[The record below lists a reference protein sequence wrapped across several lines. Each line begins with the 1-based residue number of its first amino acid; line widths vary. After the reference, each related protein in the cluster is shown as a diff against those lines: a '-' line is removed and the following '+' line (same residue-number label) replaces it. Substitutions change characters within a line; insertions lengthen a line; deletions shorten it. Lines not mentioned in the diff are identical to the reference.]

1 MLAKLLL
8 SLMKCLEHSNL
19 IVLSRMTAPLS
30 NFVFPLWF
38 PDRKNYR
45 MIRFFSR
52 YFCCLQRCNLLNIE
66 SKKIFWTFGAE
77 VEKVLRRSMMWSAA
91 VAMRRYCSAC
101 SQKPL
106 VVLVDIVMPRDEALQ
121 VVDERRL
128 LPDQEVKRE
137 PVNLGKVTGKH

>member
-19 IVLSRMTAPLS
+19 IVLSRMTTAPLS

-66 SKKIFWTFGAE
+66 SKKIFWTFGEE

-91 VAMRRYCSAC
+91 AMRRYCSAC
-101 SQKPL
+101 SKQKPL

-137 PVNLGKVTGKH
+137 FQST

>member
-1 MLAKLLL
+1 MLAKLLF
-8 SLMKCLEHSNL
+8 LMKCLEHSNL

-66 SKKIFWTFGAE
+66 SKKIFWTFGEE

-91 VAMRRYCSAC
+91 AMRRYCSAC
-101 SQKPL
+101 SKQKPL

>member
-45 MIRFFSR
+45 MIRFFPVIFVAYSVVI
-52 YFCCLQRCNLLNIE
+52 CSTLNR
-66 SKKIFWTFGAE
+66 KKIFWTFGEE
-77 VEKVLRRSMMWSAA
+77 VEKVLLRRSMMWSAA
-91 VAMRRYCSAC
+91 AMRRYCSAC

-137 PVNLGKVTGKH
+137 FQST

>member
-1 MLAKLLL
+1 
-8 SLMKCLEHSNL
+8 
-19 IVLSRMTAPLS
+19 
-30 NFVFPLWF
+30 
-38 PDRKNYR
+38 

-66 SKKIFWTFGAE
+66 SKKIFWTFGEE

-106 VVLVDIVMPRDEALQ
+106 FVVVDIVMPRDEALQ

-128 LPDQEVKRE
+128 LPDQEVKIE
-137 PVNLGKVTGKH
+137 FQST

>member
-1 MLAKLLL
+1 
-8 SLMKCLEHSNL
+8 
-19 IVLSRMTAPLS
+19 
-30 NFVFPLWF
+30 
-38 PDRKNYR
+38 

-66 SKKIFWTFGAE
+66 SKKIFWTFGEE

-91 VAMRRYCSAC
+91 AMRRYCSAC

-137 PVNLGKVTGKH
+137 FQST